1 MFKKDK
7 DFLEI
12 ESEVTGETS
21 YLEEDVY
28 VPEEIVKNK
37 SLIRMDM
44 NIVQFPIFS
53 KNAKRKKNEVTTY
66 YFNKNRDTFIIVKP
80 PQGELI
86 PGEGEEKIFIA
97 LMKIMKDKGM
107 QQEFYVT
114 AGEIKEAA
122 KMTSNSYITDIKK
135 ALFRL
140 SDTIYYFKNTL
151 YSNELTTII
160 KEKINTPILTFSSL
174 SLTDTKNNDL
184 KKRVN
189 DKRVKEVFCIKIS
202 DHFYKNIVKR
212 GYLVYDSE
220 ILLGIHSG
228 VARTLYMLLE
238 KIRFE
243 NLYVKES
250 IFALIKKIPLKY
262 EKKSLPTTIKTLE
275 KSFNELKQKDL
286 IKDFKFIKETTWLEA
301 DVEVFFSE
309 DHNSL
314 KQERFEEDN
323 NELKNIYNTL
333 AISYT
338 EKNIETE
345 APVSIVTKEMV
356 EEIFNILPKKAQAL
370 KSIPKTVFDSIQ
382 KYGYGK
388 VKAAAIYLKNQKN
401 LTSPR
406 AYFLK
411 TLENN
416 WAADIVVEELK
427 IKESAPKEE
436 KGYFS
441 FAPEESIKS
450 YEKVEAYFNSLSNEE
465 KKDIESKAYVEY
477 IKKCGQESKIQK
489 LAFERGKNKIICE
502 YIDTHSLHSAVK
514 FDTIE
519 EAEIV
524 NSGSN
529 TEESKADS
537 ILTDIVKFNQYIDES
552 IKIYE
557 IGLSLSKEKVFEIKK
572 NILLELTGKFILK
585 DLSLD
590 EINKSIAKNLK

>member
-174 SLTDTKNNDL
+174 SLTDIKNNDL

-436 KGYFS
+436 KVSFS
-441 FAPEESIKS
+441 FAPEEPIKS

-529 TEESKADS
+529 IEESKADS